1 MLRFRRR
8 YSQNCGLEAGPQARD
23 RRAKPTR
30 PGASTECA
38 TTGRQVKGKG
48 RVTEIS
54 RQQICKCESG
64 KGCADAARRCLRRCR
79 PRSEAHT
86 SELQSLMRISY
97 AVFCVKTTKR
107 TRARRR

>member
-1 MLRFRRR
+1 MQRMQGTQHHALAAASGAALDVVVRGQASRCHATGARRPEVGSMLRFRRR
-8 YSQNCGLEAGPQARD
+8 YSQNCGLEAGPPARD

-54 RQQICKCESG
+54 RQQICKCERG
-64 KGCADAARRCLRRCR
+64 KG
-79 PRSEAHT
+79 
-86 SELQSLMRISY
+86 
-97 AVFCVKTTKR
+97 
-107 TRARRR
+107 

>member
-38 TTGRQVKGKG
+38 TTGRQVKG
-48 RVTEIS
+48 
-54 RQQICKCESG
+54 
-64 KGCADAARRCLRRCR
+64 
-79 PRSEAHT
+79 RSEEHT

-97 AVFCVKTTKR
+97 AVLCVTKKNIR
-107 TRARRR
+107 KSSLRLFIKSNTKHVMVSHHHPLLTIH